1 MPEYVYVA
9 VSAMAFMIG
18 LAALG
23 VVVMLVVTFLEESLY
38 FRGRR
43 TSRHAGKER

>member
-1 MPEYVYVA
+1 MPEYVYAAVA
-9 VSAMAFMIG
+9 AMAFMIG

-23 VVVMLVVTFLEESLY
+23 LVMLLAVTFLEESLY